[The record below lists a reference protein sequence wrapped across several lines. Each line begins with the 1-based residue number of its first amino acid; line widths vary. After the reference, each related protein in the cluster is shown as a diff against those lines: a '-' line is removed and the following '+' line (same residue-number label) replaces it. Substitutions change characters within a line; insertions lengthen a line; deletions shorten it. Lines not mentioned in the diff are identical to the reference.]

1 MPLLELK
8 NVYYEYPR
16 TNKIALDNINF
27 SLSQG
32 EYIAILGLNGSGKST
47 LARLIAGFFEPLK
60 GEVIKQNGILPGIVF
75 QQPKEQIVAG
85 IVERDTAFGPQNLS
99 MTESEI
105 ELRTIECLS
114 VVSLVDKALSKTF
127 ELSLGQTQRLA
138 FSGILALFP
147 DLLILDEATA
157 MLDPDSKN
165 QLVEFVNAWNKK
177 GHTVISVTHD
187 LDEALAAKRIIVMDQ
202 GQVIFDGSP
211 KEFKETKNIFE
222 SIFGIDGEY
231 TSFKSL
237 NSEKNK
243 SAETSLKVQELSFS
257 YGDFSV
263 FKNISFELKKGTLVA
278 LTGPSGCGKSTLFEC
293 LAGLKKNQGGKI
305 YALSRPVLGLQESEA
320 ALFEPYSADDV
331 AFGPKNKNIKG
342 KELFEC
348 VKKSMELAGLDYK
361 KYGNLPIVSLSG
373 GEKRKLSVAGLIALD
388 SDILIFDEPTA
399 VLTPQ
404 EIDELMKVTKNLSA
418 RGKSIIFISHKLK
431 EIKQIADRC
440 TVLRLGKCIGTV
452 DVASTTMEEM
462 SEMMVGRK
470 LNLSIDKKPAHP
482 GDAIL
487 SVHNLVVMDPV
498 TGTKKVNNVS
508 FEARAGEITCIAG
521 IDNNGQS
528 EMVLALAGMIE
539 SEGDISLD
547 GERIT
552 GKGIRY
558 RNTHGVSHIPEDRH
572 KHGLVLDFNLD
583 ENMILQTY
591 FTPEFSSHG
600 FLRAKAIE
608 GYAEEMI
615 REYDIRCAN
624 GTLTNV
630 RSMSGGNQQKII
642 LAREIS
648 RAHDLLIAVQ
658 PTRGLDIGAARFIH
672 EQLVKERDS
681 GKAVL
686 LVSLELDEVM
696 EVSDRILVMHSG
708 EIVADVRPKEVS
720 IQELGLYMAGAKRSV
735 SV

>member
-1 MPLLELK
+1 
-8 NVYYEYPR
+8 
-16 TNKIALDNINF
+16 
-27 SLSQG
+27 
-32 EYIAILGLNGSGKST
+32 
-47 LARLIAGFFEPLK
+47 
-60 GEVIKQNGILPGIVF
+60 
-75 QQPKEQIVAG
+75 
-85 IVERDTAFGPQNLS
+85 

-202 GQVIFDGSP
+202 GQIIFDGSP

-342 KELFEC
+342 KELFER

-399 VLTPQ
+399 GLDPVSR
-404 EIDELMKVTKNLSA
+404 KNLLASFRKLAESGKTVLFSTHRFQEAEAADFRLRWEDLISKREENSDSVLGNLREMNLIENALMLEKISKASSVFSPPEKIPPSFINSLSA
-418 RGKSIIFISHKLK
+418 GKKTFLFLILFFVSILLPFPACIAMIFVNILYSILAKSPLKNAFKIIARLVPWIVIFSLLGIILFPVYEGDRILFSWKMIFVTPRKLLLFAASFVHSVCAIFAIGTYIFTADERQVMDGIAAILKPLTFFKFPVRSVVLIVGIIFRFIPLLLDEFSGIIKTQIIRGTFGNAKGIKKIKSII
-431 EIKQIADRC
+431 
-440 TVLRLGKCIGTV
+440 
-452 DVASTTMEEM
+452 
-462 SEMMVGRK
+462 
-470 LNLSIDKKPAHP
+470 
-482 GDAIL
+482 
-487 SVHNLVVMDPV
+487 PV
-498 TGTKKVNNVS
+498 FV
-508 FEARAGEITCIAG
+508 
-521 IDNNGQS
+521 
-528 EMVLALAGMIE
+528 
-539 SEGDISLD
+539 
-547 GERIT
+547 
-552 GKGIRY
+552 
-558 RNTHGVSHIPEDRH
+558 P
-572 KHGLVLDFNLD
+572 LVL
-583 ENMILQTY
+583 QTIRKASCLADALTARY
-591 FTPEFSSHG
+591 F
-600 FLRAKAIE
+600 K
-608 GYAEEMI
+608 
-615 REYDIRCAN
+615 
-624 GTLTNV
+624 
-630 RSMSGGNQQKII
+630 
-642 LAREIS
+642 
-648 RAHDLLIAVQ
+648 
-658 PTRGLDIGAARFIH
+658 
-672 EQLVKERDS
+672 
-681 GKAVL
+681 
-686 LVSLELDEVM
+686 
-696 EVSDRILVMHSG
+696 
-708 EIVADVRPKEVS
+708 
-720 IQELGLYMAGAKRSV
+720 
-735 SV
+735 

>member
-8 NVYYEYPR
+8 NVYYEYPH

-27 SLSQG
+27 SVSQG

-342 KELFEC
+342 KELFER

-399 VLTPQ
+399 GLDPVSR
-404 EIDELMKVTKNLSA
+404 KNLLASFRKLAESGKTVLFSTHRFQEAEAADFRLRWEDLISKREENSDSVLGNLREMNLIENALMLEKISKASSVFSSPEKIPPSFINSLSA
-418 RGKSIIFISHKLK
+418 GKKTFLFLVLFFVSILLPFPACIAMIFVNILYSILAKSPLKNTFKIIARLVPWIVIFSLLGIILFPVYEGDRILFSWKMIFVTPRKLLLFAASFVHSVCAIFAIGTYIFTADERQVMDGIAAILKPLTFFKFPVRSVVLIVGIIFRFIPLLLDEFSGIIKPQIIRGTFGNAKGIKKIKSII
-431 EIKQIADRC
+431 
-440 TVLRLGKCIGTV
+440 
-452 DVASTTMEEM
+452 
-462 SEMMVGRK
+462 
-470 LNLSIDKKPAHP
+470 
-482 GDAIL
+482 
-487 SVHNLVVMDPV
+487 PV
-498 TGTKKVNNVS
+498 FV
-508 FEARAGEITCIAG
+508 
-521 IDNNGQS
+521 
-528 EMVLALAGMIE
+528 
-539 SEGDISLD
+539 
-547 GERIT
+547 
-552 GKGIRY
+552 
-558 RNTHGVSHIPEDRH
+558 P
-572 KHGLVLDFNLD
+572 LVL
-583 ENMILQTY
+583 QTIRKASCLADALTARY
-591 FTPEFSSHG
+591 F
-600 FLRAKAIE
+600 K
-608 GYAEEMI
+608 
-615 REYDIRCAN
+615 
-624 GTLTNV
+624 
-630 RSMSGGNQQKII
+630 
-642 LAREIS
+642 
-648 RAHDLLIAVQ
+648 
-658 PTRGLDIGAARFIH
+658 
-672 EQLVKERDS
+672 
-681 GKAVL
+681 
-686 LVSLELDEVM
+686 
-696 EVSDRILVMHSG
+696 
-708 EIVADVRPKEVS
+708 
-720 IQELGLYMAGAKRSV
+720 
-735 SV
+735 